1 MEKKQKK
8 KLEDYE
14 WLRVRYIGDYY
25 KVSLIKGKEYNAM
38 VRHPKWYTIY
48 DESEEYYIFPA
59 DMFEVLGKGEPAVEH
74 YRESLKKDQYDPND
88 VVKYPD
94 VIIKKED

>member
-1 MEKKQKK
+1 
-8 KLEDYE
+8 
-14 WLRVRYIGDYY
+14 
-25 KVSLIKGKEYNAM
+25 
-38 VRHPKWYTIY
+38 
-48 DESEEYYIFPA
+48 
-59 DMFEVLGKGEPAVEH
+59 MFEVLGKGEPAVEH